1 MDGDL
6 GRVPCLE
13 GAWKLCLPSH
23 MPCTVHLFLLVVP
36 KLYPFIINWKY
47 SKQNVSL
54 SSVSHSINQ
63 THEGNGKEDVVYMCV
78 CVCVCVYVCVCV
90 CIYIYIYIYIIYIQ
104 GDITQP

>member
-13 GAWKLCLPSH
+13 GAWKLCLLSH
-23 MPCTVHLFLLVVP
+23 MPCTVHLFHLVVP

-47 SKQNVSL
+47 CKQNVSL

-78 CVCVCVYVCVCV
+78 CIYILCI
-90 CIYIYIYIYIIYIQ
+90 IYIYTHNIYTRGYYSTIKKE
-104 GDITQP
+104 